1 MSTDELRGGAPVAA
15 DAARRAPRTDGA
27 APVRSATPIIL
38 AATLLTAL
46 TVALTAFAAYL
57 TIMVADTG
65 IWKVVLG
72 GATLVVV
79 VLALVITRPLA
90 RGVRAQ
96 RAGTSALAAGDI
108 VDARTFRHRAAQAG
122 WIAMGAC
129 LPLVFVAIFTLFL
142 LANDHAVQTT
152 FFDVDF
158 MAQSFGD
165 VAIAFGQNV
174 QIAILAEILVLV
186 WGLLIA
192 MARLLPGV
200 AGRPIRWLATAYV
213 DIFRAVPSII
223 VIYLVGFGLPLA
235 GVPVLSEMSPMWAA
249 VLALTLTYGAY
260 VAEVYRAGIEG
271 IHWSQV
277 SAARSLG
284 LSYGKTMR
292 FVVVPQAVRRVTPPL
307 LNDFIGLQK
316 DTALVTVIGTVDAF
330 TQAKIYASNYF
341 NLSSV
346 TVVAILFII
355 ITIPQTRF
363 VDRLLERDARR
374 QRNKG

>member
-1 MSTDELRGGAPVAA
+1 MSIDIARVAQPLQAARPAPVSS
-15 DAARRAPRTDGA
+15 AR
-27 APVRSATPIIL
+27 
-38 AATLLTAL
+38 TLLLVGYLLSAL
-46 TVALTAFAAYL
+46 TVVLAGYAAWQ
-57 TIMVADTG
+57 TINVAETG
-65 IWKVVLG
+65 VWKITLG
-72 GATLVVV
+72 LATLVVV
-79 VLALVITRPLA
+79 VLALGTFVPLVRGTKQQATSTR
-90 RGVRAQ
+90 
-96 RAGTSALAAGDI
+96 ALAAGNI
-108 VDARTFRHRAAQAG
+108 VEARTYRSRAGQSA
-122 WIAMGAC
+122 WIALGSC
-129 LPLVFVAIFTLFL
+129 LPIIFVAIFTLFL
-142 LANDHAVQTT
+142 LANDHAVQST
-152 FFDVDF
+152 FFDASF
-158 MAQSFGD
+158 MAKSF
-165 VAIAFGQNV
+165 VAVTVAFGENIK
-174 QIAILAEILVLV
+174 IAVLAEILVLIWALV
-186 WGLLIA
+186 IA
-192 MARLLPGV
+192 LARLAPGK
-200 AGRPIRWLATAYV
+200 AGRPLRWLATAYV

-235 GVPVLSEMSPMWAA
+235 GVPLFSELGPMWSA

-260 VAEVYRAGIEG
+260 VAEVYRSGIDG

-292 FVVVPQAVRRVTPPL
+292 FVVVPQALRRVTPPL

-316 DTALVTVIGTVDAF
+316 DTALVTIIGTVDAF
-330 TQAKIYASNYF
+330 TQAKIYSSNYF